1 MDLDKMRMLNKQKI
15 EKLKTNEKMIQ
26 MLDKKKIEKINENEK
41 MKKYFLENLEQENE
55 NLNENNFHI
64 IKFKLDN
71 AINNQTKQMQNYNEK
86 IDDNLKI
93 KEINTG
99 YDIADEQLNFMVD
112 QIINKKKEE
121 NVNDII
127 NNFNENDFGINNN
140 VSNNNEKIEGID
152 NEIEKKVNQI
162 LSEQRMK
169 KIKNNI

>member
-1 MDLDKMRMLNKQKI
+1 
-15 EKLKTNEKMIQ
+15 
-26 MLDKKKIEKINENEK
+26 
-41 MKKYFLENLEQENE
+41 
-55 NLNENNFHI
+55 
-64 IKFKLDN
+64 
-71 AINNQTKQMQNYNEK
+71 MQNYNEK

-127 NNFNENDFGINNN
+127 NNFNENDLGINNN

-152 NEIEKKVNQI
+152 YEIEKKVNQI